1 MAIIAALESASIT
14 RMKKTWESI
23 DSSYLKVF
31 QDLKLTMSA
40 EGSYKNFRTLLKT
53 ESPPAIPYIGV
64 YLGDLTFIEDGN
76 PDMVVSNES
85 KLELIN
91 LLKMKMLS
99 KVIEEIRMYQNDA
112 YNFETVAKIQKILE
126 QEEDVQLTQQELFEL
141 SLKAEPRPV
150 K

>member
-1 MAIIAALESASIT
+1 MAIIAALESASIA
-14 RMKKTWESI
+14 RMKKSWEALDNSHVK
-23 DSSYLKVF
+23 SF

-40 EGSYKNFRTLLKT
+40 EGSYKNFRNILKT

-76 PDMVVSNES
+76 PDLIMSEE
-85 KLELIN
+85 KELIN

-99 KVIEEIRMYQNDA
+99 KVIEEIRMYQNDP
-112 YNFETVAKIQKILE
+112 YNIEYVGKIQKILE
-126 QEEDVQLTQQELFEL
+126 QEEDTQLSQQELFDL
-141 SLKAEPRPV
+141 SLKAEPRSV